1 VDGLVVDK
9 DMNWAFRRGDKVDEG
24 QSLSPLGGLREAVY
38 FGAVVEAVASVIEDP
53 ETRPGK
59 EGVRL
64 VSTCAVRGGVD
75 PAGPIR
81 VKVGVPFVVA
91 SVRRWARDRLRHGVV
106 GEVRLKV
113 EEIGVFLKEAAVPGV
128 RWEGV
133 PLGSGDEDFERTPLR
148 RPTRAIPHDVLLGL
162 FRFVAIAANG
172 RVVGGAFSAVEA
184 LLGVVTPGEVIY
196 EEP

>member
-1 VDGLVVDK
+1 MDGLVVDE
-9 DMNWAFRRGDKVDEG
+9 DVNWALRSGDKVDKG
-24 QSLSPLGGLREAVY
+24 QSLSPLGGLREAVD
-38 FGAVVEAVASVIEDP
+38 FGAVVETVARVIEDP
-53 ETRPGK
+53 ETRPGE

-64 VSTCAVRGGVD
+64 VCACAVGGGVD
-75 PAGPIR
+75 PAGPVR

-113 EEIGVFLKEAAVPGV
+113 EEIGVFLKKATVPGV

-133 PLGSGDEDFERTPLR
+133 PLGSGDEDFERAPLR

-172 RVVGGAFSAVEA
+172 RIVGGAFGAVEA
-184 LLGVVTPGEVIY
+184 LLGVVTPGEVIH